1 MMAERDHSQRNW
13 AARATSGLPPLA
25 TELRTSQV
33 IRFVPN
39 PEVAF
44 SAERHSE
51 HELGSDGAEV
61 AVSIGSIELKQ
72 PPTPHDTQ

>member
-33 IRFVPN
+33 IRFVPTSDIMALRTGTLLAKAPYGFRLRTVTVSPISKN
-39 PEVAF
+39 IR
-44 SAERHSE
+44 SAPR
-51 HELGSDGAEV
+51 
-61 AVSIGSIELKQ
+61 
-72 PPTPHDTQ
+72 PF